1 MTDDL
6 DTISA
11 ALHGDKR
18 TVLQA
23 QLREIDREILEY
35 ILLELAHRHEIHEE
49 IRNLRDEYIKLAPD
63 EHEADDPKKRADRLR
78 VQEDLLAEAREARA
92 LALKV
97 RDTTKDLRR
106 EEREKQGEL
115 LHIDLRDKRLR
126 DFDAP

>member
-1 MTDDL
+1 MTDEL

-18 TVLQA
+18 TVLQV

-35 ILLELAHRHEIHEE
+35 ILLELAHRHEIHGE
-49 IRNLRDEYIKLAPD
+49 IRSLRDEYIKLAPD
-63 EHEADDPKKRADRLR
+63 DHEPDDPVRRSERLR
-78 VQEDLLAEAREARA
+78 VQQTILAESKEART

-115 LHIDLRDKRLR
+115 LQIELSEKRLE